1 MNRAL
6 AFLALAGLAA
16 MPRAVSAQGIP
27 QALKNSALVVRVH
40 AIMPKSTVDQGLSQ
54 NNQAQGTG
62 KAEELAWQAE
72 NVKYTVPGT
81 PVPFKL
87 VGSNVAI
94 VVQITPYLSDNGKS
108 LTLIAQGQVWIK
120 PPSGGL
126 SYHTNIDTLSV
137 DFGETVLFYPLG
149 VEPEGRT
156 PLRLEIAVFRA
167 SDMPDASGDSSSDKG
182 GPDKAASPD
191 KSGGGEKTGTS
202 DKPGK

>member
-1 MNRAL
+1 
-6 AFLALAGLAA
+6 
-16 MPRAVSAQGIP
+16 
-27 QALKNSALVVRVH
+27 
-40 AIMPKSTVDQGLSQ
+40 MPKSTVDPGLGQGG
-54 NNQAQGTG
+54 QAQPGTG

-94 VVQITPYLSDNGKS
+94 VVQITPYLSDDGKS

-156 PLRLEIAVFRA
+156 PLRLEIAVLRA
-167 SDMPDASGDSSSDKG
+167 LRHARRPGGRSSR
-182 GPDKAASPD
+182 
-191 KSGGGEKTGTS
+191 
-202 DKPGK
+202 